1 MALACIY
8 ELRSYLTCFSDFQK
22 ISIFFYYSGI
32 FPNSHYFYADALWGV
47 SLLGQISSPIRF
59 PEITVFICPSNDK
72 SVVNGKNM
80 FYIRTIII
88 D

>member
-32 FPNSHYFYADALWGV
+32 FPNSHYFYADALWAFLCWGKFHPQSA
-47 SLLGQISSPIRF
+47 SLRLRSSFAHLTINQLS
-59 PEITVFICPSNDK
+59 TVKICFILEQLL
-72 SVVNGKNM
+72 
-80 FYIRTIII
+80 
-88 D
+88 